1 MQKNKTLV
9 NIQNKKAYHDYEI
22 LDTIECGIS
31 LRGNEVKSIING
43 KASIKEAW
51 CAIQNNQLVIRGM
64 HITKWDTANIFDIDE
79 TRERTLL
86 AHKSEIRKLL
96 AQKQQDGVTLI
107 PLSVIYKNG
116 KIKIN
121 VGICKGKRLYD
132 KRQDMKNKQ
141 IKRDIERSMKV
152 R

>member
-141 IKRDIERSMKV
+141 MKRDIERSMKV

>member
-9 NIQNKKAYHDYEI
+9 NTQNKKAYHDYEI

-141 IKRDIERSMKV
+141 MKRDIERSMKV

>member
-96 AQKQQDGVTLI
+96 AQKQQDGITLI
-107 PLSVIYKNG
+107 PLSIIYKNR

-121 VGICKGKRLYD
+121 VGICKGKKLHD